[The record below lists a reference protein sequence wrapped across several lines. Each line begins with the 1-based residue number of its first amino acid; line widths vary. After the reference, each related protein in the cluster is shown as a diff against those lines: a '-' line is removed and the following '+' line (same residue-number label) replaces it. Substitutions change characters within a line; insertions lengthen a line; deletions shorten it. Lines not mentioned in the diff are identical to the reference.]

1 MIAEA
6 KQREAM
12 RREREAE
19 DNEKMVRRE
28 RELNCVIFIFFLR
41 PLKEIEMFI
50 VYVIKC
56 WSMDDRG
63 KVIMLIINL
72 LITFFQRRCAEGER
86 ERGEKGGRGLTESG
100 EVQEG
105 NRGEMRDEEAR
116 LNDLH
121 DEYMEEAEKAERQA
135 RVAEEEAAR

>member
-28 RELNCVIFIFFLR
+28 RELNGVIFIFFLR

-56 WSMDDRG
+56 WSMDDTG
-63 KVIMLIINL
+63 KVIMLI
-72 LITFFQRRCAEGER
+72 TFWYPKSFSIS
-86 ERGEKGGRGLTESG
+86 KLW
-100 EVQEG
+100 
-105 NRGEMRDEEAR
+105 
-116 LNDLH
+116 
-121 DEYMEEAEKAERQA
+121 
-135 RVAEEEAAR
+135 

>member
-41 PLKEIEMFI
+41 PLKENEMFV

-86 ERGEKGGRGLTESG
+86 ERGEKGGGGLTESG

-105 NRGEMRDEEAR
+105 NRELSNSIKGDEG
-116 LNDLH
+116 
-121 DEYMEEAEKAERQA
+121 
-135 RVAEEEAAR
+135 

>member
-28 RELNCVIFIFFLR
+28 RELNGVIFIFFLR

-56 WSMDDRG
+56 WSMDDTG
-63 KVIMLIINL
+63 KVII
-72 LITFFQRRCAEGER
+72 
-86 ERGEKGGRGLTESG
+86 
-100 EVQEG
+100 
-105 NRGEMRDEEAR
+105 
-116 LNDLH
+116 
-121 DEYMEEAEKAERQA
+121 
-135 RVAEEEAAR
+135 RVF

>member
-19 DNEKMVRRE
+19 DNEKMVRRG
-28 RELNCVIFIFFLR
+28 RELNCVIFIFFFR
-41 PLKEIEMFI
+41 PLKENEMFG

-72 LITFFQRRCAEGER
+72 LITFFPEEMCRGRKR
-86 ERGEKGGRGLTESG
+86 ERREGWQRSHRIWRGT
-100 EVQEG
+100 
-105 NRGEMRDEEAR
+105 RG
-116 LNDLH
+116 
-121 DEYMEEAEKAERQA
+121 K
-135 RVAEEEAAR
+135 

>member
-28 RELNCVIFIFFLR
+28 RELNGVIFIFFLR

-56 WSMDDRG
+56 WSMDDTG
-63 KVIMLIINL
+63 KVMPRSKLV
-72 LITFFQRRCAEGER
+72 ER
-86 ERGEKGGRGLTESG
+86 E
-100 EVQEG
+100 
-105 NRGEMRDEEAR
+105 
-116 LNDLH
+116 
-121 DEYMEEAEKAERQA
+121 
-135 RVAEEEAAR
+135 AATR

>member
-19 DNEKMVRRE
+19 DNERMVRRG

-41 PLKEIEMFI
+41 PLKENEIFNSSVIE
-50 VYVIKC
+50 C

-63 KVIMLIINL
+63 KVIMLIIN
-72 LITFFQRRCAEGER
+72 
-86 ERGEKGGRGLTESG
+86 
-100 EVQEG
+100 
-105 NRGEMRDEEAR
+105 
-116 LNDLH
+116 
-121 DEYMEEAEKAERQA
+121 
-135 RVAEEEAAR
+135 

>member
-116 LNDLH
+116 LNNLH